1 MSSNSKGRRTQMNVL
16 RTKQV
21 SHGEI
26 ETTTVSRSQVATAR
40 RPVCYSYPCTKTPST
55 ENNLL
60 RPISLLPVLG
70 KILESFM
77 VDWLCDFLA
86 PTLDSN
92 QFGGLKQRSTRPHA
106 LVCILHSWCSTLDQG
121 GSVRALFVDFTK
133 AFDRVDHNIGLL
145 LTKLKDRGIPHCLVK
160 WFHSYTYVFG
170 VRLYA

>member
-1 MSSNSKGRRTQMNVL
+1 MQMNVL

-21 SHGEI
+21 SHMGNRDNHGQPI
-26 ETTTVSRSQVATAR
+26 AGGDGQTAR
-40 RPVCYSYPCTKTPST
+40 VCYSYPCTKTPST

-92 QFGGLKQRSTRPHA
+92 QFGGLKQRSTAHA
-106 LVCILHSWCSTLDQG
+106 LVSILHSWCSTLDQG
-121 GSVRALFVDFTK
+121 GSITPLFLPLWLVPTTQ
-133 AFDRVDHNIGLL
+133 RLHHHLQI
-145 LTKLKDRGIPHCLVK
+145 TYSIPIMLR
-160 WFHSYTYVFG
+160 YG
-170 VRLYA
+170 R